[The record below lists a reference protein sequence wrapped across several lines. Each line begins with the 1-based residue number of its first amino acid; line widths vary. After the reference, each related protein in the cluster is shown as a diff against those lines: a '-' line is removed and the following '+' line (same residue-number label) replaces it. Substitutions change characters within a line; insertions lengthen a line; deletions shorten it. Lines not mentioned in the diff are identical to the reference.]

1 MLKKLMLLLTA
12 VVAVSASSTKPQTVR
27 DIPQPP
33 CWPCTSLK

>member
-1 MLKKLMLLLTA
+1 MFKRLMLLLTA
-12 VVAVSASSTKPQTVR
+12 IMAVSASSTNHQPVR

>member
-1 MLKKLMLLLTA
+1 MFKKLMLLLTA
-12 VVAVSASSTKPQTVR
+12 IAAVSAHTTNQQTVR

>member
-12 VVAVSASSTKPQTVR
+12 VVAVSASTPRTQTVR

>member
-1 MLKKLMLLLTA
+1 MFKKLMLLLTA
-12 VVAVSASSTKPQTVR
+12 IAAVSASTSHQTVR

>member
-1 MLKKLMLLLTA
+1 MLKKLMLFLTA
-12 VVAVSASSTKPQTVR
+12 VVAVSANSTPQTVR